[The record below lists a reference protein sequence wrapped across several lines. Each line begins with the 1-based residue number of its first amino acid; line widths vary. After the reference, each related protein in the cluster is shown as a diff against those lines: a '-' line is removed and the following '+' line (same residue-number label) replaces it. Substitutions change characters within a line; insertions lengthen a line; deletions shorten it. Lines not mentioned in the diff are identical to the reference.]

1 MSHTISRIRVRSF
14 LDRFVHPR
22 LAAIVIAGIV
32 LWGVS
37 FLIAATGLVVRSG
50 DHLLAAQLFVFSGII
65 GVFGMMIIAVCG
77 LWLGCLRTIQIVY
90 S

>member
-1 MSHTISRIRVRSF
+1 MRVRSF

-22 LAAIVIAGIV
+22 LAAIVLAGIV

-37 FLIAATGLVVRSG
+37 FLIAVTGLAVRGG
-50 DHLLAAQLFVFSGII
+50 DPLLAAQLFVLSGII

-77 LWLGCLRTIQIVY
+77 LWLGCLRLMQIVY
-90 S
+90 GRRKGR